1 MRRREFIAIF
11 GGVTLFTPVATWAQ
25 QRRQTRRV
33 AVLMG
38 GLPEDDVDGR
48 KEISAFED
56 GLKDL
61 GWQPG
66 SNIMLDYRWP
76 GAELDKVT
84 IAANEVIATRPDLV
98 VSRSTPATAAIINR
112 GLPVV
117 FVLVADP
124 LGSAF
129 VQNLSRPGGD
139 VSGFSIFETSVAG
152 KWLELLRQAAPTVS
166 RVSLLFNPGT
176 APFTEGYLASARTA
190 AASLGATVIPAP
202 CGSSEDIEDA
212 FATRA
217 REGGGGI
224 IIPLDTFLI
233 AHRDLIIEL
242 SKRHRLPAMYG
253 SGVYVPTG
261 GLMSYAA
268 DYPDILRRAAAYVD
282 KVLRGTRPG
291 ELPVQGAV
299 KFSLSINLKTASLI
313 GLRLPQSLIA
323 LADEVI
329 E

>member
-1 MRRREFIAIF
+1 MRRREFITIF
-11 GGVTLFTPVATWAQ
+11 GGVTLLTPVATWAQ
-25 QRRQTRRV
+25 QPQQTRRV

-38 GLPEDDVDGR
+38 GLPEEDVGGR
-48 KEISAFED
+48 KEVSSFEN
-56 GLKDL
+56 GLHEL
-61 GWQPG
+61 GWNPG
-66 SNIMLDYRWP
+66 RNIELHYRWP

-84 IAANEVIATRPDLV
+84 VAANEVIAMKPDLV

-112 GLPVV
+112 GVPVV

-139 VSGFSIFETSVAG
+139 VSGFSIFETSVGG
-152 KWLELLRQAAPTVS
+152 KWLELLRQAAPTIS

-176 APFTEGYLASARTA
+176 APFTEGYLASARKA
-190 AASLGATVIPAP
+190 ALSLGATVIPAP
-202 CGSSEDIEDA
+202 CGSSEDIEDT

-217 REGGGGI
+217 REGGGI
-224 IIPLDTFLI
+224 IIPLDTFLV
-233 AHRDLIIEL
+233 AHRDLIVEL
-242 SKRHRLPAMYG
+242 AKRHRLPTMYG
-253 SGVYVPTG
+253 SDVYVPTG

-282 KVLRGTRPG
+282 KVLRGTHAG
-291 ELPVQGAV
+291 ELPVQQPV
-299 KFSLSINLKTASLI
+299 KFRLSINLKTASLI
-313 GLRLPQSLIA
+313 GLRLPQSLVA